1 MKIDGTGFGWIKING
16 IKYDTDVIIFANGEI
31 ENRYRNFR
39 GDNHLVSQWEVE
51 KIITHKTVANE
62 HIEKP
67 EILIVGTGQAGI
79 VRVTDE
85 AKSFLAKQGI
95 KLIAEITPTAIE
107 IFNKTKD
114 KKAALFHVTC

>member
-1 MKIDGTGFGWIKING
+1 MKIDGTGFGWIKIDG
-16 IKYDTDVIIFANGEI
+16 IKYDTDVIIFVNGEI
-31 ENRYRNFR
+31 ENRYRNFQ

-67 EILIVGTGQAGI
+67 EVLIVGTGQAGI

-95 KLIAEITPTAIE
+95 KLIAEITPIAIKRFNE
-107 IFNKTKD
+107 IKD
-114 KKAALFHVTC
+114 KKSAVFHVTC